1 MRLTRYHFAH
11 EIAKECEGIVERWA
25 NVLRT
30 GRLEANR
37 GVDTACFAVDI
48 RRDHIIC
55 NDLGPFHLALRRGAS
70 LISIQQVFLLLF

>member
-11 EIAKECEGIVERWA
+11 EIAEKCESVVERWA

-37 GVDTACFAVDI
+37 GVDTAGFAVDI
-48 RRDHIIC
+48 RRDKIIC
-55 NDLGPFHLALRRGAS
+55 NVLGLSIRNNNMTQVLRKYS
-70 LISIQQVFLLLF
+70 M